1 MPGLAAKSV
10 DETRR
15 RNEFSSNKP
24 GLDNKHDQDAGGA
37 TDLLAQPYRRPG
49 LRAGALVLLAE
60 QRGRRRLCGYL
71 VVGEP
76 RQQRARIP
84 RPFAS
89 MAVCGSDLPARD
101 QAASRELPG
110 HTNIVLAARKSAV
123 LARRRV
129 RRRTQ
134 GRHAAARGRLDDDLV
149 EPGRLARAQRVF
161 KTELASTK
169 TIGGGARKPRAARAW
184 GMVVW
189 VKRACKN
196 HFCPSFSLDL
206 DQAVR
211 AKWHRAPKNST
222 PGPCC
227 RHVA

>member
-24 GLDNKHDQDAGGA
+24 GLDNKHDQDAGDA

-71 VVGEP
+71 VAGKP

-89 MAVCGSDLPARD
+89 VAVCGSDLPARD

-110 HTNIVLAARKSAV
+110 HINIVLAARKSAV

-134 GRHAAARGRLDDDLV
+134 GRRAAARDDSMTTSSSQADLLEHSV
-149 EPGRLARAQRVF
+149 CSRPSWRQRRR
-161 KTELASTK
+161 S
-169 TIGGGARKPRAARAW
+169 GAARASHARRERGGW
-184 GMVVW
+184 LCG
-189 VKRACKN
+189 
-196 HFCPSFSLDL
+196 
-206 DQAVR
+206 
-211 AKWHRAPKNST
+211 
-222 PGPCC
+222 
-227 RHVA
+227 

>member
-134 GRHAAARGRLDDDLV
+134 GRRAAARDDSMTTSSSQADLL
-149 EPGRLARAQRVF
+149 EHSVF

-169 TIGGGARKPRAARAW
+169 TIGGGARKPRTAQAW